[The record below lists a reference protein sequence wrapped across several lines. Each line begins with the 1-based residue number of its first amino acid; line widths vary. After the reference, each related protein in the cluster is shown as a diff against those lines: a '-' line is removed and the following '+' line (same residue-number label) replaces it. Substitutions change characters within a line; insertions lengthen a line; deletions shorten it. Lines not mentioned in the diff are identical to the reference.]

1 MGRDAFIV
9 TYAASGIPRSPEFF
23 LILETDFTKM
33 NDTETILI
41 DREYWEE
48 YLSEHPEMRE
58 KFKEEIEAIETLLEK
73 DETIELYIG

>member
-1 MGRDAFIV
+1 
-9 TYAASGIPRSPEFF
+9 
-23 LILETDFTKM
+23 M